1 MIEAIEK
8 LLKSD
13 LTSYKIGKDTGIS
26 VQQID
31 HYRKSMKIGNITL
44 ANALKLYDYYK
55 KINKKNF

>member
-1 MIEAIEK
+1 MIETIEK

-13 LTSYKIGKDTGIS
+13 LTSYKIGKDTGIP

-44 ANALKLYDYYK
+44 GNALKLYDYYK
-55 KINKKNF
+55 KINKKN

>member
-1 MIEAIEK
+1 MIESIEK

-31 HYRKSMKIGNITL
+31 RYRKSMKIENITL
-44 ANALKLYDYYK
+44 KNALKLYDYYK
-55 KINKKNF
+55 KIK

>member
-31 HYRKSMKIGNITL
+31 RYRK
-44 ANALKLYDYYK
+44 YHFK
-55 KINKKNF
+55 KRIEIIRLL